1 MILKLKNIC
10 TNIYLNTYSI
20 LIQSSRVY
28 IQITGK
34 SPQKNAMFAMWT
46 HPSILASSRRYKK
59 EIFPQFVECRFTI
72 GQKRIKKEEN
82 KKTYEN
88 YA

>member
-1 MILKLKNIC
+1 
-10 TNIYLNTYSI
+10 
-20 LIQSSRVY
+20 
-28 IQITGK
+28 
-34 SPQKNAMFAMWT
+34 MFAMWT

-88 YA
+88 YALEN